1 MSVLHN
7 NTQNNAQIFQYY
19 TITHKYFSITQ
30 QHTNI
35 SVLNNTHNNT
45 NMSILHNT
53 HNNTKYVGITQHT

>member
-7 NTQNNAQIFQYY
+7 NIQNNAQICQYY

-35 SVLNNTHNNT
+35 SVLHNTDNNT
-45 NMSILHNT
+45 NMSVL
-53 HNNTKYVGITQHT
+53 HNNTQNVNITQHTQ